1 MNPIN
6 DMHARIQAEAAR
18 LFQPEYGHFIE
29 GQWVQGETGRTI
41 DLLNPATGRVLSR
54 VQAGSA
60 GDVERAVEA
69 AARAFPKWSAK
80 PPGERQRIFLEIAH
94 RLRKRLDD
102 YAMMETL
109 NNGKP
114 ISEARRFDLPGT
126 IARFELFA
134 GAAFGLHGKTIDYP
148 DAIGLVHREPYGVV
162 AQVIPWNVPLLM
174 LSGKIAPALIAGN
187 TVVLKPAETV
197 CLSVLEFFR
206 EMSDV
211 LPPGVVNIVTGYGPD
226 IGPHLIQHPL
236 VMKVALTGS
245 VQTAR
250 QVIGYTAKNII
261 PATLELGGK
270 SANIVFP
277 DADLDAA
284 VEGAALVTIFNKG
297 EVCLAGSRLFLHR
310 DIQDEFLAR
319 LGKVLGRIRI
329 GDPTD
334 PTTQLGPQASE
345 PQFRKVLSY
354 LDIGRAEGAI
364 PFCGGSR
371 ARVLGLEDGNY
382 VEPTVFT
389 KVDNRM
395 RIAQEEI
402 FGPVVCAIPFTDEE
416 EVIRLA
422 NESVYGLAG
431 GIWTRNLR
439 TAHHVARSLQTGT
452 VWINR
457 YYNMKYNLPFGGYK
471 QSGIGIESCL
481 EMLDNYT
488 RLKTVVMN
496 LNEGPLGLFA

>member
-1 MNPIN
+1 MSTASA
-6 DMHARIQAEAAR
+6 MHSRIHGEAAR
-18 LFQPEYGHFIE
+18 LFQPEYGHFID
-29 GQWVQGETGRTI
+29 GQWVSGETGRTI
-41 DLLNPATGRVLSR
+41 DVLNPATGGVLSR
-54 VQAGSA
+54 IQSGTAA
-60 GDVERAVEA
+60 DVERGVQA
-69 AARAFPKWSAK
+69 AARAFPKWSAT
-80 PPGERQRIFLEIAH
+80 PPSERQRIFLEIAN

-114 ISEARRFDLPGT
+114 ISEARRSDLPGT

-134 GAAFGLHGKTIDYP
+134 GAAFNLHGKTIDYP

-162 AQVIPWNVPLLM
+162 AQIIPWNVPLLM

-206 EMSDV
+206 EMADL
-211 LPPGVVNIVTGYGPD
+211 LPPGVVNVVTGYGPD
-226 IGPHLIQHPL
+226 IGPHLVQHPL

-245 VQTAR
+245 LQTAR

-270 SANIVFP
+270 SANIVFH

-284 VEGAALVTIFNKG
+284 VEGAALITIFNKG
-297 EVCLAGSRLFLHR
+297 EVCLAGSRLLLHR
-310 DIQDEFLAR
+310 EIHDEFLAR
-319 LGKVLGRIRI
+319 LTKVLSRIRI

-334 PTTQLGPQASE
+334 PLTELGPQASVL
-345 PQFRKVLSY
+345 QFRKVLSY
-354 LDIGRAEGAI
+354 LDLGREEGAI
-364 PFCGGSR
+364 ALCGGTR
-371 ARVLGLEDGNY
+371 ARVPGLEEGNF

-389 KVDNRM
+389 RVENRM

-402 FGPVVCAIPFTDEE
+402 FGPVVCAIPFSDEE
-416 EVIRLA
+416 DAIRLA
-422 NESVYGLAG
+422 NESSYGLAG
-431 GIWTRNLR
+431 GIWTRNLH
-439 TAHHVARSLQTGT
+439 TAHHVARRLQTGT
-452 VWINR
+452 VWVNR

-471 QSGIGIESCL
+471 QSGIGIEACH

-488 RLKTVVMN
+488 QLKTVVVN
-496 LNEGPLGLFA
+496 LAEGPLGLFA